1 MKFTGNVLKSVFVCL
16 VSTASA
22 GTVTQ
27 DSDSGPGSL
36 RSILAAATD
45 SETISFAPSL
55 DGATIALTS
64 GALTINGIRLT
75 IDATALPSG
84 ITISG
89 NDTSRILTIAGNS
102 IVTLKG
108 LHLRDGREI
117 TSHGGGIY
125 AVDSQLNL
133 EACTIRGCYT
143 TYNGG
148 GIYGHGLTGAINRCL
163 IAGNQSMSFG
173 GGIYLI
179 DVDTFDVRSS
189 QISGNKSPDGGG
201 ISGLGA
207 HPSLSNCSIQG
218 NSGGGIRNDF
228 DSNPMLSNCIVWGNT
243 VSGGTV
249 ASKQVRSSTNSHPN
263 ITFSLI
269 EGASGAASFNDGAL
283 VVWGAGNLN
292 GSLASSDPDFVAP
305 VSPANAPN
313 PNADLRV
320 YNNSPV
326 IDAGENSPASTALD
340 LAGHSRIQGEIPD
353 LGAYEGGYVSFAYL
367 HPTLDPTG
375 DNNGNGMSNAF
386 EYALGVDPDAPWDP
400 AALPFVSK
408 DANRLLLTSTQ
419 RTNGIDITPL
429 WLTSASLSP
438 ASWIPMIENV
448 HFVRE
453 SNTTLAPGRDKV
465 VFLLPEAETH
475 RFYRQGFSV
484 GD

>member
-16 VSTASA
+16 VCTAKG
-22 GTVTQ
+22 GTVTEN
-27 DSDSGPGSL
+27 SDNGQGSL
-36 RSILAAATD
+36 RAILAAATD
-45 SETISFAPSL
+45 SETIGFAPSL
-55 DGATIALTS
+55 DGATIVLTS
-64 GALTINGIRLT
+64 GALTINGIQLT

-89 NDTSRILTIAGNS
+89 NDTSRIFTIAGNS
-102 IVTLKG
+102 IVTLRG
-108 LHLRDGREI
+108 LHLRNGREI
-117 TSHGGGIY
+117 NSHGGGIH

-133 EACTIRGCYT
+133 EACTVRGCYT
-143 TYNGG
+143 NYNGG
-148 GIYGHGLTGAINRCL
+148 GIYGHGLTGAINRCQ

-173 GGIYLI
+173 GGFYLI
-179 DVDTFDVRSS
+179 DVDVLDVRNT

-228 DSNPMLSNCIVWGNT
+228 DSNPMLSNCIVWGNNA
-243 VSGGTV
+243 SGGTV
-249 ASKQVRSSTNSHPN
+249 AAKQIRSSANSHPN

-292 GSLASSDPDFVAP
+292 GSLASNDPDFVSP
-305 VSPANAPN
+305 VSAAIAPN

-320 YNNSPV
+320 YTSSPV
-326 IDAGENSPASTALD
+326 IDAGENSPANTALD
-340 LAGHSRIQGEIPD
+340 LAGHSRIQDETID

-367 HPTLDPTG
+367 HPTLEPTG
-375 DNNGNGMSNAF
+375 DNNGNGISNAF
-386 EYALGVDPDAPWDP
+386 EYALGVDPGDPWDP
-400 AALPFVSK
+400 AALPVVSR
-408 DANRLLLTSTQ
+408 DGNRLQLTSTR

-438 ASWIPMIENV
+438 ASWVPMIENV
-448 HFVRE
+448 HFVRG
-453 SNTTLAPGRDKV
+453 SSTTLAPGRDKV